1 MIRSLLFAVLFTA
14 FACSAVSA
22 QNVTASRKYRVIA
35 YKKGNNSISSMSNV
49 TEVTPYMSIYIPN
62 SFTPN
67 GDGLNDTFGVYG
79 EAIQG
84 FRIQVFN
91 RWGQMIFEST
101 DVNLRWNGI
110 YDGQQVPQG
119 SYVYRVVAS
128 GITGKTTTRDGTV
141 SVIY

>member
-1 MIRSLLFAVLFTA
+1 
-14 FACSAVSA
+14 
-22 QNVTASRKYRVIA
+22 
-35 YKKGNNSISSMSNV
+35 MSNV

>member
-1 MIRSLLFAVLFTA
+1 MIRSLLFVLLLSV

-22 QNVTASRKYRVIA
+22 QNVVASRKYRVVA
-35 YKKGNNSISSMSNV
+35 YKKGNNSVTSVSNT

-79 EAIQG
+79 EAIKD

-91 RWGQMIFEST
+91 RWGQLIFESS
-101 DVNLRWNGI
+101 DVTQRWNGVF
-110 YDGQQVPQG
+110 DGQQVPQG

-128 GITGKTTTRDGTV
+128 GVTGKTTTKDGTV
-141 SVIY
+141 NVIY